1 MRKTPK
7 KPASKEKM
15 PQFLSQCRTFSCIDR
30 RVLSHTIA
38 DDEAVPRPCTAP
50 IPTPPWPRCKSEE
63 MLDREKLLSSDT
75 SNAGKARYSAWRM
88 EHARAHYNIQ
98 PGNYGKPMFEHHMNN
113 QLLDSLH
120 LAMLNLPKIAWK
132 HAVLNNVSDDARV
145 QISDMLAEWRH
156 PLDTRRKDDNRVR
169 ALKWFSGEKWASFCA
184 GEAGSPGGPPAI
196 AALMLQ
202 RINYRSGWAY

>member
-7 KPASKEKM
+7 KPASKEEM
-15 PQFLSQCRTFSCIDR
+15 PQFLSRCLTFSRIDR
-30 RVLSHTIA
+30 CVLSHTIV

-50 IPTPPWPRCKSEE
+50 GCKFAHNPDIALAEMQE
-63 MLDREKLLSSDT
+63 MLELEKLLSSDT

-88 EHARAHYNIQ
+88 EHARAHFNIQ
-98 PGNYGKPMFEHHMNN
+98 PGSYEKPMFEHHMNN

-132 HAVLNNVSDDARV
+132 HAVLNNASDDARV

-156 PLDTRRKDDNRVR
+156 PLDTRRKDDKRVR
-169 ALKWFSGEKWASFCA
+169 AQK
-184 GEAGSPGGPPAI
+184 
-196 AALMLQ
+196 
-202 RINYRSGWAY
+202 